1 MVLTF
6 EEFQRFEPSR
16 PTYALFGWP
25 LGHTMSPEL
34 HAALFAT
41 DRYDAAYIGV
51 AVPPEQLA
59 QAFALAAQKLRGLNL
74 TIPHKKEI
82 IPFLDEIDSGARD
95 LNSVNTVAFT
105 DGKSKGY
112 NTDTYGFSASLE
124 RDRVTLAEK
133 KVLLLGY
140 GGAAAVMGYHCARA
154 GAQVLVTGRNL
165 SKAQALAHEL
175 QAALPD
181 AVVDATPK
189 RHLPSDIQIVINGT
203 PLGMFP
209 HEDECPLRF
218 LPRHTEYVFDAIYNP
233 PMTSTIRLAHGRRIQ
248 TRDGLSML
256 VLQAAGAQTI
266 WTGRSFSTQAC
277 DSILKQLYAQM
288 AVKRLHDKY
297 GKDNLV
303 LCGFMGS
310 GKTTAGR
317 KIARLTGLQFVDAD
331 QYLEACEQRTIPE
344 IFAQDGEAVFRDLES
359 KYIAQLARRD
369 GMVIALGGGAVLRA
383 ENVAALKQSGL
394 LIHLDTP
401 FYRIVKNLSY
411 SSNRPLLEKGDKMA
425 QTRKLYNARKSTY
438 LHVADLSVR
447 TSRLSELIDRIIRS
461 I

>member
-1 MVLTF
+1 MVLTY

-41 DRYDAAYIGV
+41 DRCDAAYIGV

-59 QAFALAAQKLRGLNL
+59 DALALAAQKLRGINL
-74 TIPHKKEI
+74 TIPHKKNV
-82 IPFLDEIDSGARD
+82 IPLLDEIDDGAHD

-105 DGKSKGY
+105 GGKSKGY
-112 NTDTYGFSASLE
+112 NTDIYGFSATLA
-124 RDRVTLAEK
+124 RDGVTLSEK

-140 GGAAAVMGYHCARA
+140 GGAAAVMGYHCANA
-154 GAQVLVTGRNL
+154 GAQVLITGRNAG
-165 SKAQALAHEL
+165 KAQALAREL

-181 AVVDATPK
+181 AAIEAVPK
-189 RHLPSDIQIVINGT
+189 HHIPSDTQIVINGT

-209 HEDECPLRF
+209 NEDECPLRF

-233 PMTSTIRLAHGRRIQ
+233 PMTSTIRLARGRRIK

-256 VLQAAGAQTI
+256 VLQAAQAQTI
-266 WTGRSFSTQAC
+266 WTGRTFTTQSC
-277 DSILKQLYAQM
+277 DSILKRLYAQM

-297 GKDNLV
+297 GKGNLV
-303 LCGFMGS
+303 LCGFMGC

-331 QYLEACEQRTIPE
+331 HYLEECEQRTIPD
-344 IFAQDGEAVFRDLES
+344 IFAQDGEEAFRDLES
-359 KYIAQLARRD
+359 KYIAQLAQRN
-369 GMVIALGGGAVLRA
+369 GAVISLGGGAVLRA
-383 ENVAALKQSGL
+383 ENVAALKQNGL

-401 FYRIVKNLSY
+401 FHRIVKNLSY
-411 SSNRPLLEKGDKMA
+411 SSHRPLLDQGDKMA
-425 QTRKLYNARKSTY
+425 QTRKLYNARKCIY
-438 LHVADLSVR
+438 LRVADLSVR
-447 TSRLSELIDRIIRS
+447 TARLSELIDRVIRS